1 MRVDGNASAEFHSF
15 PQNTPN
21 TAPANESTASLA
33 SAALAEVRAEAMEE
47 TMEGLSLGLSSM
59 MKRLNLAAKAQD
71 PMMNGMEKLLQ
82 QMDEMARQS
91 INRISEQLSQMKD
104 ASQVF
109 SALEKSGLDK
119 GKIALVLTS
128 LLGFKGLD
136 PAMKKQLKK
145 RLAELLAEEEIEL
158 EILAAAQGMNVDRA
172 GLRAVRQLY
181 QHAKRGEKGL
191 AHWFELLEQHEDR
204 RQYIRIL
211 IRSMAE
217 PLDEGQRR
225 DDMTKVAATV
235 EDLKR
240 LLLFLTFEDHCISL
254 AKAMVLEP
262 HSVMSATIELLEQ
275 SWIYPDALSQII
287 NRLALVDERK
297 VVFLRRWKDL
307 MTVMAEACYRDP
319 EQKEHVQ
326 EAMLEL
332 LDQWNE

>member
-1 MRVDGNASAEFHSF
+1 MRVEGNTNTEFHAF
-15 PQNTPN
+15 PQNTASA
-21 TAPANESTASLA
+21 APANESTATLA

-59 MKRLNLAAKAQD
+59 MKRMNLASKAQD
-71 PMMNGMEKLLQ
+71 PMMNGIEKLLQ
-82 QMDEMARQS
+82 QMDKLARQS

-104 ASQVF
+104 ASQIF
-109 SALEKSGLDK
+109 TALEKSGLDK
-119 GKIALVLTS
+119 GKMALVLTS

-136 PAMKKQLKK
+136 PEIKKQIKK
-145 RLAELLAEEEIEL
+145 RLMTLLSEEEIEL
-158 EILAAAQGMNVDRA
+158 EIIAAAQGMNVDKN

-191 AHWFELLEQHEDR
+191 AHWFELLERHENR

-217 PLDEGQRR
+217 PLDEGQRT
-225 DDMTKVAATV
+225 DDMTKVVATIN
-235 EDLKR
+235 DLKR
-240 LLLFLTFEDHCISL
+240 LLLFLTFEDHCVSL
-254 AKAMVLEP
+254 AKAMALEP
-262 HSVMSATIELLEQ
+262 QSVMSATIELLEQ
-275 SWIYPDALSQII
+275 SWIYPDALSLII
-287 NRLALVDERK
+287 GRLALVDERR
-297 VVFLRRWKDL
+297 VIFLRRWKEL
-307 MTVMAEACYRDP
+307 MAVMSETCYRDP